1 MIEKACPETNL
12 TKKTTR
18 VAISGS
24 GNVAQYTALKVID
37 LGATVVSLSDSRG
50 SLIAT
55 TDEGFTR
62 DVVQAIMQ
70 LKLDGGYLESFE
82 KFADAAKYKYYAGQ
96 RPWTLV
102 GKVDVALP
110 SATQNEVS
118 GAEAEAL
125 VKAGVK
131 VVAESSNMGCDV
143 EAIEVF
149 EAARRKGGK
158 ESVWYA
164 PGSECRLL
172 REGYGY

>member
-12 TKKTTR
+12 TKNSTR

-24 GNVAQYTALKVID
+24 GNVAQYAALKVID

-82 KFADAAKYKYYAGQ
+82 KFADAAKSFERAIGIGGTD
-96 RPWTLV
+96 P
-102 GKVDVALP
+102 GDVAYLRMLAAK
-110 SATQNEVS
+110 ATWES
-118 GAEAEAL
+118 GDRANGMTMALRARAELAGFGDAKADQ
-125 VKAGVK
+125 VKDA
-131 VVAESSNMGCDV
+131 DV
-143 EAIEVF
+143 WIASHTDMTKMKKGK
-149 EAARRKGGK
+149 RR
-158 ESVWYA
+158 
-164 PGSECRLL
+164 
-172 REGYGY
+172 